1 MHIQLSATLLLAIF
15 AFVLQHQQ
23 QHFIRGATTDKPS
36 RCIAGVCSF
45 VWRVELKLMRIS
57 CKHKRLAEFPLS
69 CTEFNGNIDSFD
81 FLLNDN
87 NLTQVPDRGL
97 HAFAKH
103 LLIKRLDLSRNQIT
117 HVHANAFKDVR
128 GVERLYLNNNQ
139 LETIDAATFEPLRIA
154 TQHIDV
160 SANNISAIE
169 NSTFANF
176 SQLVHLDLSFNR
188 IESIDP
194 TAFLNCSQLQ
204 YLFLNGNNLKQIRT
218 RLFFS
223 LVNLNH
229 VFLQSQRSS
238 LLTIDDFAFERNTSS
253 NHQLSRFNIT
263 LGVARSVSKAFIQ
276 LDIRA
281 FCSRKFNNDNYSN
294 TYNGPF
300 AR

>member
-1 MHIQLSATLLLAIF
+1 MIAYHVVFSLA
-15 AFVLQHQQ
+15 
-23 QHFIRGATTDKPS
+23 
-36 RCIAGVCSF
+36 
-45 VWRVELKLMRIS
+45 
-57 CKHKRLAEFPLS
+57 
-69 CTEFNGNIDSFD
+69 
-81 FLLNDN
+81 
-87 NLTQVPDRGL
+87 
-97 HAFAKH
+97 
-103 LLIKRLDLSRNQIT
+103 
-117 HVHANAFKDVR
+117 
-128 GVERLYLNNNQ
+128 
-139 LETIDAATFEPLRIA
+139 TIDAATFEPLRNA
-154 TQHIDV
+154 THRIDL

-176 SQLVHLDLSFNR
+176 GRLVHLNLSFNR

-281 FCSRKFNNDNYSN
+281 FCSRKFNNDIYSN